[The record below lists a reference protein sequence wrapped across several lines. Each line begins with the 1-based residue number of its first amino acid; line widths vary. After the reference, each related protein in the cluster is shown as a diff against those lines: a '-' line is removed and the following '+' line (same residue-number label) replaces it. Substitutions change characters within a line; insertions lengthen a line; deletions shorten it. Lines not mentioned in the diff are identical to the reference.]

1 MWINS
6 TFGLLLILINRQE
19 TRSAWIRLK
28 MSHWR
33 LQNILNITEL
43 DRVTIDKLSSIFDRY
58 ADKKMSRLPQQYNPK
73 AIDSTRLA
81 FDKEVLKSLGVE
93 VSQGDL
99 IAIYKMIYESFD
111 EWFDIGENQIE
122 ERKNENFNNF

>member
-1 MWINS
+1 
-6 TFGLLLILINRQE
+6 
-19 TRSAWIRLK
+19 